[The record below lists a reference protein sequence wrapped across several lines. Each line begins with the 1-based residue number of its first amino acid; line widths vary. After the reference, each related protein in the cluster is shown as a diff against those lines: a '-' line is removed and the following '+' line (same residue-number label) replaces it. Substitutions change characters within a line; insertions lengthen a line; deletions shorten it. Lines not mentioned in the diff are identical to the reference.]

1 MPVFIMLNNPGD
13 WFKLVAYQVVQNKLL
28 WLFRLLASDLDFIDV
43 YLGRGLSVWI
53 LRNFE
58 IINHFYIKWSLNQI
72 WEQSK

>member
-1 MPVFIMLNNPGD
+1 MPVFTMLNNSGN

-28 WLFRLLASDLDFIDV
+28 WLFRLLASDLGFIDV

>member
-28 WLFRLLASDLDFIDV
+28 WLFRLLASDLGFIDV

>member
-1 MPVFIMLNNPGD
+1 MPVFTMLNNSGN

-28 WLFRLLASDLDFIDV
+28 WLFRLLASDLDFIAV
-43 YLGRGLSVWI
+43 YWGRGLSVWI

-58 IINHFYIKWSLNQI
+58 IINHFYIKWSINQI